1 MGLLGDGLP
10 SAEKLA
16 SSVQSTASEASGF
29 VQEKAGA
36 LGNFV
41 KSGVSDFSLASIPQK
56 LGEGASKMLSSFG
69 SLAGFANLAGGVN
82 TKKITDE
89 LLKKGIAIPPGKSQ
103 GLTDR
108 KETAMPRTSNVE
120 VMVMLESTISN
131 EFIKFIA
138 SPRVGES
145 RQASYS
151 EVNITHHPGA
161 ILKYDKTS
169 SRSWTVG
176 VRLISR
182 TQQEAS
188 DNQRILN
195 TVRSWV
201 MPYYGA
207 GTEVSSP
214 GLLGAPPPVLRFSG
228 YGKKN
233 ISPVPVVLES
243 YSTNWPN
250 DIDYIPTMEGEPFPV
265 IMELDLNLK
274 ESYSPAEYSNFDLAA
289 YKTGDLSKA
298 FSVSKFNSTSNKVN
312 KTATANEPTKTSEPT
327 TVGKTQAVLGVSTS
341 SALSGKVAGADPFSG
356 AEDKSDAGL
365 AALMAKRDQAKL
377 DYEKAQAQALI
388 TKSQADQL
396 NATLPK

>member
-10 SAEKLA
+10 SAEKA
-16 SSVQSTASEASGF
+16 TASAQSAASAASGF
-29 VQEKAGA
+29 VQEKASA

-69 SLAGFANLAGGVN
+69 SLAGFANLAGGVKVN
-82 TKKITDE
+82 KITDA
-89 LLKKGIAIPPGKSQ
+89 LLKKGIAIPPGKRQ

-108 KETAMPRTSNVE
+108 KETAMPRTSNADVI
-120 VMVMLESTISN
+120 VMLESTISN
-131 EFIKFIA
+131 ESVKFIA

-145 RQASYS
+145 RQASYT
-151 EVNITHHPGA
+151 EVNITHHPGS

-188 DNQRILN
+188 DNQKILN
-195 TVRSWV
+195 TVRAWV

-207 GTEVSSP
+207 GTAKSSP
-214 GLLGAPPPVLRFSG
+214 ELLGAPPPVLRFSG

-243 YSTNWPN
+243 YNTNWPN
-250 DIDYIPTMEGEPFPV
+250 DIDYIPTLEGEPFPV

-274 ESYSPAEYSNFDLAA
+274 ESYSPAEYSSFDLAA
-289 YKTGDLSKA
+289 YKTGNTKAA
-298 FSVSKFNSTSNKVN
+298 FSASNSVFEAKSP
-312 KTATANEPTKTSEPT
+312 KTANDKVKTGEGPSILGGVKGTFGKALPTATSISSMTDMKIP
-327 TVGKTQAVLGVSTS
+327 GVNAGIPGLPAAPNLRALNPAASTE
-341 SALSGKVAGADPFSG
+341 SGGNFGLP
-356 AEDKSDAGL
+356 SDTEAW
-365 AALMAKRDQAKL
+365 KKQ
-377 DYEKAQAQALI
+377 
-388 TKSQADQL
+388 
-396 NATLPK
+396 